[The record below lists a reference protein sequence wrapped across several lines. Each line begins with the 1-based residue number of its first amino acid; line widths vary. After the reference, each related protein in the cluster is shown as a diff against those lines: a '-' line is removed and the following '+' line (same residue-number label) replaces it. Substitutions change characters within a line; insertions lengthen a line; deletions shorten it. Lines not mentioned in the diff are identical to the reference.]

1 MMVWQNLREW
11 VGTHSDKNVAADA
24 AYPLYYS
31 FTRAY
36 ARAYK
41 NVAAMRLV
49 ARPLAASV
57 M

>member
-41 NVAAMRLV
+41 NVAAMRLL